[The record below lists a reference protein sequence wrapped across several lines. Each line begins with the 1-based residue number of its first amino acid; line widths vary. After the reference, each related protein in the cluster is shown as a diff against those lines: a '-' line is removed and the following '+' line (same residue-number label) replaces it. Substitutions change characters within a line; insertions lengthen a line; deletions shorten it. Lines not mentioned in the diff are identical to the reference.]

1 MSFRELRQ
9 KILEVFETM
18 QERFRNTKPTIAL
31 IDALAI
37 TNQGYSYI
45 QEDLDKQEKQLREK
59 LKNRPKKVRIDDS
72 HFYYKAVLVERWFEG
87 FEEEIRSRLAWLT
100 PDMDKTMMSC
110 RDFRR
115 FIEEILGDK
124 IAEIE
129 GEG

>member
-1 MSFRELRQ
+1 M
-9 KILEVFETM
+9 KY
-18 QERFRNTKPTIAL
+18 N
-31 IDALAI
+31 
-37 TNQGYSYI
+37 
-45 QEDLDKQEKQLREK
+45 
-59 LKNRPKKVRIDDS
+59 LKNRPKTVYDDPELETDPEM
-72 HFYYKAVLVERWFEG
+72 HEWLEWFEG

-129 GEG
+129 GEE